1 MTGPGKCYDNAKA
14 ERINGILKHEL
25 GLRRRFMDF
34 DDALK
39 YVEEA
44 VRIYNEERLI
54 ITQNYRTRKSWS
66 TISGRDSGTGV
77 GGYRL

>member
-25 GLRRRFMDF
+25 GLERRFNDF
-34 DDALK
+34 DDALR

-54 ITQNYRTRKSWS
+54 ITQGYRTPNE
-66 TISGRDSGTGV
+66 I
-77 GGYRL
+77 LNAA